1 MAVNTRILF
10 TDLDGTLLNDNKEIS
25 EGNRAAVEEALAA
38 GHKIVVSTGR
48 ALASGLQIAERVGL
62 TGEGCYVIAFNGGQ
76 IYDPYHKKTIHG
88 VTFPRDTAVEI
99 FEKAAE
105 RNLYMQAY
113 SDEAILTIENSELL
127 REYAKI
133 QNLPYKLVKSAKDA
147 IIQDPY
153 KLLAID
159 KDRSR
164 SEKFQEE
171 VLEGY
176 SDTVRSF
183 FSNDT
188 YLEIVPKTV
197 SKGEAVRW
205 MCDYLG
211 IPIENSVAAGDAQN
225 DIEMLK
231 AAHVGAVMCNAFPG
245 IQEYGDY
252 VTENDNNHDGV
263 AEIIR
268 KFIL

>member
-1 MAVNTRILF
+1 MATDTRILF

-25 EGNRAAVEEALAA
+25 AGNRAAVEEALAK
-38 GHKIVVSTGR
+38 GHKIVVTTGR

-62 TGEGCYVIAFNGGQ
+62 TGEGCYVIAFNGAQ

-88 VTFPRDTAVEI
+88 VTFSQDIAVRI
-99 FEKAAE
+99 FEKAVE

-113 SDEAILTIENSELL
+113 SDEAILTVENNELL
-127 REYAKI
+127 QEYAKV
-133 QNLPYKLVKSAKDA
+133 QNLPYKIVKNAKDA
-147 IIQDPY
+147 ILQDPY

-159 KDRSR
+159 NDRSKTER
-164 SEKFQEE
+164 FQKE
-171 VLEGY
+171 VLSEY

-183 FSNDT
+183 FSNAT
-188 YLEIVPKTV
+188 YLEIVPKAV

-205 MCDYLG
+205 MCSHLG
-211 IPIENSVAAGDAQN
+211 IPIENSVSAGDAQN

-252 VTENDNNHDGV
+252 VTEHDNNHDGV

>member
-25 EGNRAAVEEALAA
+25 AGNRAAVEEALAQ
-38 GHKIVVSTGR
+38 GHKIVVTTGR
-48 ALASGLQIAERVGL
+48 ALASGIRIAERIGL
-62 TGEGCYVIAFNGGQ
+62 AGEGCYVIAFNGGQ

-88 VTFPRDTAVEI
+88 VTFSQETAVEI
-99 FEKAAE
+99 FEKAIE

-113 SDEAILTIENSELL
+113 SDTDILTVENNELL
-127 REYAKI
+127 QEYAKV
-133 QNLPYKLVKSAKDA
+133 QQLPYKVVKNARDA
-147 IIQDPY
+147 IVQDPY

-159 KDRSR
+159 NDRNKTES
-164 SEKFQEE
+164 FQKE
-171 VLEGY
+171 VLSGY

-183 FSNDT
+183 FSNAT

-205 MCDYLG
+205 MCEHLG
-211 IPIENSVAAGDAQN
+211 IPIENSVSAGDAQN
-225 DIEMLK
+225 DIEMLE

-245 IQEYGDY
+245 IQEHGDY
-252 VTENDNNHDGV
+252 VTQNDNNHDGV